1 MYPRILK
8 RLRSLILNSEY
19 VVTLHAYD
27 EMAADDLTVWDV
39 ESVFL
44 TGEVLERQRDVTT
57 SESKYRVRGNSL
69 DGVLVE
75 VIAKVGVTGKLIIIT
90 VYAL

>member
-8 RLRSLILNSEY
+8 RFRDLILSRQY

-27 EMAADDLTVWDV
+27 EMSADDLSVWDV

-44 TGEVLERQRDVTT
+44 TGEVLERQKDANR
-57 SESKYRVRGNSL
+57 SEWKYRVRGSSL
-69 DGVLVE
+69 DGASVE
-75 VIAKVGVTGKLIIIT
+75 VVARLAVTGKLVIIT